1 MSISIA
7 ILGAS
12 GSVGM
17 FLAARLLRSDLLELP
32 IALDRRSWTL
42 QPVNDVSALE
52 ATMIGESVRSIRTF
66 LDGVTANRQPA
77 AANA

>member
-1 MSISIA
+1 MSISIV

-12 GSVGM
+12 GSVGTS
-17 FLAARLLRSDLLELP
+17 LAAHLLRSGLLKVP
-32 IALDRRSWTL
+32 VALDRRSWTL

-66 LDGVTANRQPA
+66 LDGVTATGSPPR
-77 AANA
+77 ANA

>member
-12 GSVGM
+12 GSVGTS
-17 FLAARLLRSDLLELP
+17 LAAHLLRSGLLELP

-52 ATMIGESVRSIRTF
+52 ATMIGKSVRSIRTL